1 MKVVKIGGSAI
12 SDKGKPFSIKF
23 NVLSTIVD
31 DIAEYVK
38 SASTDLVVIHGG
50 GSFGHPIVY
59 ECIKSTGGID
69 SRCFSITSEAMVAL
83 NLIIISELLS
93 RGVNAVSIPPHTICK
108 AINDE
113 FKCDMSIVKDY
124 LSRGIIPVL
133 YGDVVLSES
142 NLGFKVISGDVISW
156 ILTKELNAS
165 TLIFVTDVEGLYTK
179 DPKKYPDA
187 SLISRLSRN
196 ELTNIALSTSNN
208 VDVTGGMLSKL
219 LLGIKLNVNDV
230 KVIIM
235 NADRKRKL
243 FNALAGHEIR
253 GTIVW
258 Y

>member
-1 MKVVKIGGSAI
+1 MKIVKIGGSAI
-12 SDKGKPFSIKF
+12 SDKRKPFSIKF
-23 NVLSTIVD
+23 NVLSTITD

-38 SASTDLVVIHGG
+38 SVSTNLVIIHGG

-59 ECIKSTGGID
+59 ECIKSKSID
-69 SRCFSITSEAMVAL
+69 SRCFSITSEAMIAL

-93 RGVNAVSIPPHTICK
+93 RGVNVVSIPPHTICR

-124 LSRGIIPVL
+124 LGRGIIPVL

-187 SLISRLSRN
+187 SLINRLSKN
-196 ELTNIALSTSNN
+196 ELTNVVLSTSDN

-219 LLGIKLNVNDV
+219 LLGIKLNVNNV

-235 NADRKRKL
+235 NANRKGKL

>member
-1 MKVVKIGGSAI
+1 MKIVKIGGSAI

-23 NVLSTIVD
+23 NVLSTIMN

-38 SASTDLVVIHGG
+38 SVSTNLVIIHGG

-59 ECIKSTGGID
+59 ECIKSMGID
-69 SRCFSITSEAMVAL
+69 SRCFSITSEAMIAL

-187 SLISRLSRN
+187 SLINRLSKN
-196 ELTNIALSTSNN
+196 ELTNIALSTSDN

-219 LLGIKLNVNDV
+219 LLGIKLNVSDV
-230 KVIIM
+230 MVIII
-235 NADRKRKL
+235 NADRKGKL
-243 FNALAGHEIR
+243 FNALTGHEIR